1 MSSISEPIA
10 LAPGPGTL
18 HRFRPGGVELRQ
30 LLRLALPI
38 VGVQLG
44 IMVMGVVDTIMV
56 GRLSAEAL
64 AATAIGHVYFF
75 IAAIFAMG
83 SLMALDPLVSQA
95 VGANDNPAIRRAV
108 QRGLVLAFA
117 LSIFGSVFL
126 LFAEPVLRAAR
137 QPAEIVPLAAL
148 YDRIL
153 IPGLLPL
160 LLFTVL
166 RQTLQSMTR
175 MRAILITIVVAN
187 IANVLLNWVLIFGK
201 LGMPQMGVAG
211 AAWATT
217 VSRWVMLAG
226 LFVLAWRDLRPLL
239 TPFDRTAIAF
249 APLKRMLS
257 LGAPIG
263 MHSLL
268 EYSAFGVVSLLMG
281 LLGTIEIASHQIA
294 INLASL
300 TFMVPMG
307 VAQAGSVLIGQAVGR
322 ADDDAA
328 RRAAGA
334 SLLSGAGFMML
345 TACLFL
351 SAPHLLAGV
360 YTTDIEVLALA
371 TVLIQ
376 IAGVFQI
383 FDGLQVVGTGVLR
396 GIGDTRVPML
406 AGLVGFWLIGMP
418 ISALLGFRTELG
430 ARGLW
435 WGFVAGLA
443 AVAAFLVLRILYR
456 FVRPLS
462 RWE

>member
-1 MSSISEPIA
+1 MSSVSDPIIVPAPPMA
-10 LAPGPGTL
+10 LD
-18 HRFRPGGVELRQ
+18 RFRPRKPELRQ
-30 LLRLALPI
+30 LLRLSFPI
-38 VGVQLG
+38 VTVQVG

-83 SLMALDPLVSQA
+83 ALMALDPLVSQA
-95 VGANDNPAIRRAV
+95 VGANDRLAIRRAV
-108 QRGLVLAFA
+108 QRGLVLAFV
-117 LSIFGSVFL
+117 LSVIGSIFLAFS
-126 LFAEPVLRAAR
+126 EPVLRLAR
-137 QPAEIVPLAAL
+137 QPSEIVPLAAL

-153 IPGLLPL
+153 IPGLPPL
-160 LLFTVL
+160 LTFVVL

-175 MRAILITIVVAN
+175 MRAILITIL
-187 IANVLLNWVLIFGK
+187 IANVLNVVLNWVLIFGK
-201 LGMPQMGVAG
+201 FGIPQLGVAG

-217 VSRWVMLAG
+217 ISRFIMLAG
-226 LFVLAWRDLRPLL
+226 LLAFAWRDLRPLL
-239 TPFDRTAIAF
+239 VPFDRSAF
-249 APLKRMLS
+249 QLAPITRMLT

-263 MHSLL
+263 VHSLL

-281 LLGTIEIASHQIA
+281 LLGTVEIAGHQIA

-322 ADDDAA
+322 GDDDGA

-334 SLLSGAGFMML
+334 SVLSGAGFMIL
-345 TACLFL
+345 TAILFL
-351 SAPHLLAGV
+351 SLPALLASI
-360 YTTDIEVLALA
+360 YTTDLAVLALA

-383 FDGLQVVGTGVLR
+383 FDGLQVVGAGVLR
-396 GIGDTRVPML
+396 GIGDTRVPMF

-418 ISALLGFRTELG
+418 ISAYLGFFTPLG
-430 ARGLW
+430 APGLW

-443 AVAAFLVLRILYR
+443 AVAVFLVARIRYR
-456 FVRPLS
+456 FVQELTRL
-462 RWE
+462 